1 MGLLHIR
8 SLLPDRTCRY
18 AHNLARCG
26 SCVNLGYSIPWRS
39 LYSNSSVE
47 SILAIRGCLILVRCS
62 LNPSS
67 KVASLGPLSRKE
79 DRLLAAAP
87 VRTAAASCLFPPL
100 SQNHI
105 PYRRAPRE
113 SYARSEQ
120 TCQRSVQPSQ
130 ATRKL
135 NANSLAVSNSRVD
148 RNRRSRSLRL
158 HR

>member
-8 SLLPDRTCRY
+8 SLLPFRTCRY

-26 SCVNLGYSIPWRS
+26 SCLNLGDSVPWRS
-39 LYSNSSVE
+39 LYSNLSEE
-47 SILAIRGCLILVRCS
+47 SILAIQGCLIVKCS

-67 KVASLGPLSRKE
+67 KVASLGPLRRKE

-100 SQNHI
+100 SRNHI

-135 NANSLAVSNSRVD
+135 NANSLAVLNSRVD
-148 RNRRSRSLRL
+148 RNR
-158 HR
+158 